1 MTLILAGQ
9 VAVAEGV
16 AMRWAMVSHSEYV
29 AVAGV
34 AAGVPWSAAVLSA
47 SFPRGGLAR

>member
-1 MTLILAGQ
+1 M
-9 VAVAEGV
+9 AEGV

-34 AAGVPWSAAVLSA
+34 AAGVPWSAAVDGDTA
-47 SFPRGGLAR
+47 GAAG